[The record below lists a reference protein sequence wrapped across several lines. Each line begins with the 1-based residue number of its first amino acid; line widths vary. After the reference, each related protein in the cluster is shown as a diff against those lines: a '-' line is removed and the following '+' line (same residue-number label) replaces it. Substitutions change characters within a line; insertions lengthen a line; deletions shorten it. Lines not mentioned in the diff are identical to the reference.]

1 MIYISSLSP
10 YQNIFQEQRNHAPF
24 LALPFLWEKEHWLYL
39 IWRVKKELPLF
50 FFPQSIF
57 SHDLNQIWRAAF
69 FLLFYLLNKW
79 RMGLLVQDGLGVPML
94 HLENNNRAQNITTPA
109 HSSSLSP
116 EIVIS
121 NGVPVA
127 IVFPDPTEAPSP
139 IPTGA
144 TLIVETSEGDFEIV
158 TRNKYATSL
167 EAEKSHHT
175 TQNSVSSSDL
185 ETIIRKLVEK
195 IHLDSLQQP
204 SLVEEQSEQNTFKRQ
219 LATLIPE
226 PTSTGPSDLLLFPP
240 QQLGPNVVRIPWKG
254 SNVRTLELHINVVAE
269 EDLRVASPT
278 AILAPPVLPTDVPIP
293 TEVPPPFS
301 QVGSN
306 QPFYFLG
313 PPTVVEPNQTKSSS
327 RVLNNDELSR
337 QIGYLVLEQISR
349 HISTQEE
356 PIDDFEKYIIGKESH
371 HTGRLIDATQAP
383 LPTESS
389 QPKQGTTLPL
399 TLSNLPP
406 PPSVVLPNGSLS

>member
-1 MIYISSLSP
+1 M
-10 YQNIFQEQRNHAPF
+10 
-24 LALPFLWEKEHWLYL
+24 
-39 IWRVKKELPLF
+39 
-50 FFPQSIF
+50 
-57 SHDLNQIWRAAF
+57 
-69 FLLFYLLNKW
+69 
-79 RMGLLVQDGLGVPML
+79 
-94 HLENNNRAQNITTPA
+94 
-109 HSSSLSP
+109 
-116 EIVIS
+116 
-121 NGVPVA
+121 
-127 IVFPDPTEAPSP
+127 
-139 IPTGA
+139 
-144 TLIVETSEGDFEIV
+144 
-158 TRNKYATSL
+158 
-167 EAEKSHHT
+167 
-175 TQNSVSSSDL
+175 

-313 PPTVVEPNQTKSSS
+313 PPTVFEPNQTKSSS
-327 RVLNNDELSR
+327 RGNFTLFV
-337 QIGYLVLEQISR
+337 
-349 HISTQEE
+349 
-356 PIDDFEKYIIGKESH
+356 
-371 HTGRLIDATQAP
+371 
-383 LPTESS
+383 SS
-389 QPKQGTTLPL
+389 E
-399 TLSNLPP
+399 
-406 PPSVVLPNGSLS
+406 